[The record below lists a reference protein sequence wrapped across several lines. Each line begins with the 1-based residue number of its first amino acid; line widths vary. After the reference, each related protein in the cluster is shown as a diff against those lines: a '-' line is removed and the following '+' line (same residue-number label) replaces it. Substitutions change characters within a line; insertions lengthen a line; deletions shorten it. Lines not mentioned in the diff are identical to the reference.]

1 MYSNKIFC
9 APIYRDYEHI
19 RHAALRVLKDLEA
32 LEDSKLPQWVDASTI
47 FLNKDGS
54 FSPEMIDKRSFRGR
68 ALEASQKASLFMV
81 NLFSSQRF
89 KASEE
94 EEQRLHHARR
104 RLLVSLLAHAWLWE
118 RPNVLDNHGNPV
130 AFKDRRVLAPEDIL
144 KFLSNTRVHT
154 ARCGR
159 KDVGDFLKKVSP
171 TKLLWFLSETTG
183 RRSERTS
190 QPGPEPT
197 KMAMSAIFVSLSRS
211 DILTFPACNMKQMQL
226 PFPSFQQYW
235 TCSSTPARLTV
246 RTQS

>member
-1 MYSNKIFC
+1 MYPSKIYC
-9 APIYRDYEHI
+9 APIYRDYKQI
-19 RHAALRVLKDLEA
+19 RQAAQDALEDLEA
-32 LEDSKLPQWVDASTI
+32 PEDSKLRQWVDTSTI

-68 ALEASQKASLFMV
+68 ALEVSQKASLFMV

-104 RLLVSLLAHAWLWE
+104 RVLVSLLAHAWLWG

-154 ARCGR
+154 ARCGCEN
-159 KDVGDFLKKVSP
+159 VQDFLE
-171 TKLLWFLSETTG
+171 KL
-183 RRSERTS
+183 
-190 QPGPEPT
+190 QD
-197 KMAMSAIFVSLSRS
+197 VSLHEDTSKWNMMGVIACLRWDKS
-211 DILTFPACNMKQMQL
+211 HDLYEDGPWCSCRLKKELFPPPPSYHEVCLTKN
-226 PFPSFQQYW
+226 
-235 TCSSTPARLTV
+235 
-246 RTQS
+246 

>member
-104 RLLVSLLAHAWLWE
+104 RLLVSLLAHAWFWE
-118 RPNVLDNHGNPV
+118 RRKVLDKDGNPV
-130 AFKDRRVLAPEDIL
+130 AFKNRKVLAPKDIL
-144 KFLSNTRVHT
+144 QFLSDTRVHT
-154 ARCGR
+154 SRCR
-159 KDVGDFLKKVSP
+159 CENVRDFLE
-171 TKLLWFLSETTG
+171 KLQE
-183 RRSERTS
+183 
-190 QPGPEPT
+190 
-197 KMAMSAIFVSLSRS
+197 VSLYKDTFKLNMMGVIACLRWDKAHNLSVEGPWCSCRLEKES
-211 DILTFPACNMKQMQL
+211 FPPSYHEVCLTKN
-226 PFPSFQQYW
+226 
-235 TCSSTPARLTV
+235 
-246 RTQS
+246 

>member
-19 RHAALRVLKDLEA
+19 RHAALRVLKDLGA

-68 ALEASQKASLFMV
+68 ALEVSQKASLFMV

-154 ARCGR
+154 ARCGC
-159 KDVGDFLKKVSP
+159 KDVGDFLKKV
-171 TKLLWFLSETTG
+171 
-183 RRSERTS
+183 RD
-190 QPGPEPT
+190 
-197 KMAMSAIFVSLSRS
+197 VSLREDTSKWNMMGVV
-211 DILTFPACNMKQMQL
+211 ACLRWDKSHNVYAEGPWCSCRFEKE
-226 PFPSFQQYW
+226 PFPPSYHEV
-235 TCSSTPARLTV
+235 CLTKN
-246 RTQS
+246 